1 MFYMSPPSFLF
12 MKKRILS
19 FFLMIALMAGILPT
33 IVNAVS
39 YEIALSRTETSC
51 SNYSTY
57 NGSLITPEGVKIPNM
72 TVSPIYVLTV
82 ESNDVVN
89 FVVSAPKVIVA
100 YNTGLS
106 GNTSTNFLKDVE
118 DFLAWE
124 NNSHYKTDEDTLESL
139 LNLTFGEEA
148 SEENPFLSG
157 CEAYYFMGVTAD
169 YKAENVTGYG
179 ILIQVTAASV
189 KDTDK
194 TELNG
199 LIAKVTGENE
209 ENWHRSGDRYNGRT
223 TSTDGF
229 WADMQPALETAQ
241 AVAADNT
248 VEQATVTSAAEN
260 LKACI
265 DRLIPASQANTTAL
279 YEKLNTYWAWNW
291 NGTSITTSRGGE
303 AVSAENTTAMTWEPY
318 AAAREEGTAL
328 LESFFDDD
336 GNATEANTA
345 AMQDKVD
352 ELAAVNPYLL
362 VSKEAYAQRYDYYT
376 QNRDAAFTLL
386 EQYDPASL
394 TASDYTGESWEAYT
408 AAYDALKEA
417 MAYTVVGGTKED
429 YLMLGRFSGY
439 GYQEADGTVWYGGL
453 SLIEQLQA
461 ARKQLASAVDITVSF
476 SYVDHFAAKFPQLR
490 TEDGMD
496 VYRDEALEL
505 KGGAA
510 TLKDAID
517 ASGISFHQKDLG
529 TSVEIPGTWLNYSD
543 SSPLI
548 AVYINEESYGLTYC
562 LSDDINKN
570 PIQLHDGDEV
580 RIARICS
587 LGQEIE
593 VSTGYDSSR
602 VEESI
607 TSSEEH
613 FRQSYA
619 LIDMTPPSGTVKV
632 GDKAAFSA
640 AVTGAYAGGNL
651 GRELDAEGLTLFI
664 SAPSQEEALAAP
676 TIQTGYATDAEGAL
690 EYVFAEPG
698 WYTVALLN
706 VNDNIPT
713 FTDIFNSVTLGEY
726 YSLYAGDFATLYV
739 APADDEA
746 ALIAQYRDE
755 YRAAAAAYFAPFHDY
770 DFEAGYYEGTFRAQ
784 YDALLAHLESA
795 ETFKE
800 LKETYDSD
808 FAALQACG
816 AAAIDHAA
824 LIAGLRADLELVPAD
839 PAAMDESYADLLEG
853 IQTVYA
859 GLNAYQRTLLTGQE
873 TGLLEQLAAMDAEN
887 LQKLASVQVNVT
899 VDGKL
904 STTGGTGGA
913 AAYGWPNLTW
923 SMHPQPDGTVP
934 TPVWATIGGTTEGAT
949 LTAKAGDH
957 LFIRRY
963 MPNTTDSAYW
973 MMWSL
978 DGGASW
984 NASKEQ
990 TLDVYDGY
998 YLAEYVIPQD
1008 AEDGSSLNIVLKMF
1022 SKTEYENYLAGQDAD
1037 GLDAAKAAASAAIQT
1052 TYDGYDL
1059 SKYDEAGKAALKT
1072 ALDSGLKA
1080 IDEATTTS
1088 AVAEARKAALAAM
1101 ASVQTID
1108 GGTSTGAEVSFDSG
1122 STVGKVRVIIENT
1135 TYAEGPFYGEG
1146 SIADG
1151 WYDLGENDTMMTMV
1165 LKVLQSKGYY
1175 WNGTKDFG
1183 DETAADYSITYIA
1196 SIGKGD
1202 ETLAEFTGGQKSGWM
1217 GTLNDWFTNEGF
1229 QAFSYKNGQLEN
1241 NDEIHIMYTCSY
1253 GEDINGTWR
1262 DNVNTTLQS
1271 MEVSPGTLVNGF
1283 ASDTTEYMLVIDKER
1298 VSVTVYPVPTN
1309 KNYQYRIFLNDYNKD
1324 SAQYKRTE
1332 TISVTSGDVIYV
1344 GVGEEGWPTMNSGS
1358 DPTRYTIRV
1367 YTLEDAM
1374 QNLPA
1379 ASSVTLNN
1387 YGAYDETVQKMEDL
1401 ISQQGWSGDRSQ
1413 LDALKERVAFYAEI
1427 VNVKNLLNKVPAA
1440 DQLDRG
1446 DIDAVEAAH
1455 EAYEDLSEEQRL
1467 YITLSDVAKYNAAV
1481 EWLEKQGVHTPGS
1494 IAGNENPPE
1503 ELLSDLPFS
1512 DVKEEHWFHEAVQYV
1527 YGSGLMN
1534 GTSATLFSPNGT
1546 MNRAMLVT
1554 ILYRMEGEP
1563 DVAAANA
1570 FTDVPAD
1577 AWYADAV
1584 AWASAHGIVDGV
1596 GESRFAPMRS
1606 ITREQ
1611 MAVMLYRYAQYKGCT
1626 LEAGADLSRYAD
1638 AGDISAWAL
1647 EALQWANAA
1656 GLITGRT
1663 ASAIVPGGT
1672 ATRAEAA
1679 TILMRFLEDVMA
1691 EP

>member
-1 MFYMSPPSFLF
+1 

-19 FFLMIALMAGILPT
+19 FFLMIALVIGVLPAIAHAAG
-33 IVNAVS
+33 

-51 SNYSTY
+51 PDYTMY
-57 NGSLITPEGVKIPNM
+57 NGTFTTPESAMYPGISVN
-72 TVSPIYVLTV
+72 SIYVLTV
-82 ESNDVVN
+82 ESIDTVKFTITGNQTIP
-89 FVVSAPKVIVA
+89 AT
-100 YNTGLS
+100 YTTGLS
-106 GNTSTNFLKDVE
+106 NKQVRAITKDGIA
-118 DFLAWE
+118 DFLTWDYCSYYE
-124 NNSHYKTDEDTLESL
+124 TDETTLETL
-139 LNLTFGEEA
+139 LNLTFGEET
-148 SEENPFLSG
+148 STENPFLSG
-157 CEAYYFMGVTAD
+157 CEKYYFIAISNSSLKTPAD
-169 YKAENVTGYG
+169 QVCYG
-179 ILIQVTAASV
+179 ILIQVKAASV

-194 TELNG
+194 TELNN
-199 LIAKVTGENE
+199 LIATVTGENE

-229 WADMQPALETAQ
+229 WSDMQPVLETAQ
-241 AVAADNT
+241 AVAADDT
-248 VEQATVTSAAEN
+248 VDQSIVTSAAEN

-265 DRLIPASQANTTAL
+265 DRLIPASQANATLL
-279 YEKLNTYWAWNW
+279 YERLNTRWMWTYGGYSVTANPGIS
-291 NGTSITTSRGGE
+291 NGE
-303 AVSAENTTAMTWEPY
+303 DVSAENTTAMTWEPY

-328 LESFFDDD
+328 LESLFDDD

-352 ELAAVNPYLL
+352 ELAAAANPDLL
-362 VSKEAYAQRYDYYT
+362 VNKEAYAKYYDNYT
-376 QNRDAAFTLL
+376 QNRDMAFTLL

-408 AAYDALKEA
+408 AAYDALKKT
-417 MAYTVVGGTKED
+417 MAYTVVGGTRED
-429 YLMLGRFSGY
+429 YLMLSQFGSR
-439 GYQEADGTVWYGGL
+439 VK
-453 SLIEQLQA
+453 QLQTT
-461 ARKQLASAVDITVSF
+461 RKQLASAVDITVSF
-476 SYVDHFAAKFPQLR
+476 TYINNFAAKYPQIRESGTDLY
-490 TEDGMD
+490 
-496 VYRDEALEL
+496 VNEALTLE
-505 KGGAA
+505 GGRSTLAA
-510 TLKDAID
+510 AMEQADLAFDT
-517 ASGISFHQKDLG
+517 KDLRG
-529 TSVEIPGTWLNYSD
+529 GGFPAEMDNTSDTIPLF
-543 SSPLI
+543 
-548 AVYINEESYGLTYC
+548 AVFVNGEYYGQVNTYVLDNEEYA
-562 LSDDINKN
+562 
-570 PIQLHDGDEV
+570 IQLHDQDEV
-580 RIARICS
+580 LVARIAAP
-587 LGQEIE
+587 
-593 VSTGYDSSR
+593 VSELEASSGYDSTQII
-602 VEESI
+602 ESVSNLE
-607 TSSEEH
+607 TEYQDSL
-613 FRQSYA
+613 A
-619 LIDMTPPSGTVKV
+619 LIGMTAPSGTVKV

-698 WYTVALLN
+698 WYTVAMFN
-706 VNDNIPT
+706 VNDDVPT
-713 FTDIFNSVTLGEY
+713 FTDVFNAVTPGEY

-746 ALIAQYRDE
+746 ALIAQYREE

-839 PAAMDESYADLLEG
+839 PAAMDESYADLLED
-853 IQTVYA
+853 IQTVYG

-873 TGLLEQLAAMDAEN
+873 TGLLEQLAAMDAGSLIKLPGVTVNITEDEN
-887 LQKLASVQVNVT
+887 GKVPGSPDNGAANYGYPNVT
-899 VDGKL
+899 
-904 STTGGTGGA
+904 
-913 AAYGWPNLTW
+913 WN
-923 SMHPQPDGTVP
+923 MHPQPDGTVP
-934 TPVWATIGGTTEGAT
+934 DPTWFKLGYSTTVN
-949 LTAKAGDH
+949 AKAGDH
-957 LFIRRY
+957 VFIRRY
-963 MPNTTDSAYW
+963 FTSTDENYR
-973 MMWSL
+973 MMWSSD
-978 DGGASW
+978 DGQTWKA
-984 NASKEQ
+984 AEPQ
-990 TLDVYDGY
+990 TLINQHQAAYEGY
-998 YLAEYVIPQD
+998 QLVRYAIPED
-1008 AEDGSSLNIVLKMF
+1008 AEDGSTVGITLKVI
-1022 SKTEYENYLAGQDAD
+1022 SRAEYEAFLAEEDARTLEDAKVTALADLQAAYDAYDLSRYDAAGQAALQKALED
-1037 GLDAAKAAASAAIQT
+1037 GKAAIQSAET
-1052 TYDGYDL
+1052 RD
-1059 SKYDEAGKAALKT
+1059 AA
-1072 ALDSGLKA
+1072 
-1080 IDEATTTS
+1080 
-1088 AVAEARKAALAAM
+1088 AEARRAAIAAM
-1101 ASVQTID
+1101 AVVNPKDYKPIENVTY
-1108 GGTSTGAEVSFDSG
+1108 DSG
-1122 STVGKVRVIIENT
+1122 DTVGRVRVIIENT

-1283 ASDTTEYMLVIDKER
+1283 TSDTTEYMLVIDKER

-1554 ILYRMEGEP
+1554 ILYRMEDEP
-1563 DVAAANA
+1563 DVTAANA